1 MYWRWIRTRRGRS
14 NEKGEKVQFASDI
27 AEILP
32 LITTIE
38 LRDAYTQGHSRRVAQ
53 YAKEFANYLQLDKVT
68 QENIYLAGLLHDVGK
83 VGIPDTLL
91 LKPTKLTSK
100 EYEIVQLHSTLSGQ
114 IVSTMPHYAY
124 LADMIAHHHE
134 NWDGSGYPDG
144 LQAEEIPLESR
155 ILSLADVFDALTT
168 KRIYRPA
175 LSLERA
181 IAILQDMQKSRKF
194 DPNLFD
200 KFIEFIKKYGI
211 DHGEY
216 GFGTNQYKEM
226 EELRNNFFFKDS
238 LTSLLNREAIL
249 TLLRKIGEYG
259 YKTDLILINF
269 KNFREYNK
277 EHGLKKGDKLLQ
289 AFATFLRTK
298 LKAKTK
304 IEEPALHDIFL
315 GRARADKFILI
326 HIGQRG
332 AFLEY
337 KLSKILEEFSKKYNQ
352 AIELDFLF
360 LNKDRP
366 LPKNIEKETGYLL

>member
-1 MYWRWIRTRRGRS
+1 MRRGRS
-14 NEKGEKVQFASDI
+14 NEKGEEVQSTPDI
-27 AEILP
+27 TEILP

-53 YAKEFANYLQLDKVT
+53 YAKEFAAHLGLDKKI
-68 QENIYLAGLLHDVGK
+68 QNNIYLAGLLHDIGK

-91 LKPTKLTSK
+91 LKPTRLTPK

-114 IVSTMPHYAY
+114 IVSTMPRYAY
-124 LADMIAHHHE
+124 LANIISHHHE

-144 LQAEEIPLESR
+144 LQAEDIPLESR

-175 LSLERA
+175 LSLEKA
-181 IAILQDMQKSRKF
+181 VTILQDMQKTQKF

-200 KFIEFIKKYGI
+200 TFIEFIKKHGI
-211 DHGEY
+211 DHSEY
-216 GFGTNQYKEM
+216 GFGIKQYKEM
-226 EELRNNFFFKDS
+226 EELRNNFFFKDP
-238 LTSLLNREAIL
+238 LTSILNREAVL
-249 TLLRKIGEYG
+249 TLLRKISEYG
-259 YKTDLILINF
+259 YKTDLVLINLKGF
-269 KNFREYNK
+269 KRYNK
-277 EHGLKKGDKLLQ
+277 EHGLKKGDQLLQ
-289 AFATFLRTK
+289 KFATFLHTK

-304 IEEPALHDIFL
+304 IEEPSLHDIFI

-337 KLSKILEEFSKKYNQ
+337 KLSKILEEFSKKNDIQ
-352 AIELDFLF
+352 IEFIF